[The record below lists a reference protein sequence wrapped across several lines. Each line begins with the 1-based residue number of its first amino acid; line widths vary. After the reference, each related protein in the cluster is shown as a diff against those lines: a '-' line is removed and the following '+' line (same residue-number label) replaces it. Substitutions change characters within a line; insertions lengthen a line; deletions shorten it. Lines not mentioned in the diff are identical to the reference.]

1 MEYWFEVKAV
11 KVKRKLAD
19 VQKRYNEA
27 NKKKLSKEEL
37 LKKMKM
43 ELEYFE
49 VQTLKANANLAQ
61 CQRELEAK
69 ALKTETGAAAVAYI
83 EELIEEKK

>member
-1 MEYWFEVKAV
+1 
-11 KVKRKLAD
+11 
-19 VQKRYNEA
+19 
-27 NKKKLSKEEL
+27 
-37 LKKMKM
+37 MKM